1 MTTEKIR
8 EGISQEEVKQ
18 REERKRREDCYGI
31 NLKGSVKGNV
41 RHNDTVICDVKCSEI
56 LILRSMADCLSFQN
70 NL

>member
-41 RHNDTVICDVKCSEI
+41 KHNDTVIC
-56 LILRSMADCLSFQN
+56 QN
-70 NL
+70 VQSSDIKIDGRLHKFPE